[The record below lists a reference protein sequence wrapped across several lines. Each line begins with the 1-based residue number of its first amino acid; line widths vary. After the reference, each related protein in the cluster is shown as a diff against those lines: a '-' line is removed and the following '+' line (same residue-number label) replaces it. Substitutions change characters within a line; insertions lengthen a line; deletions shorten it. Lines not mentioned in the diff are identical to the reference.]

1 MNIGIVCYPTYG
13 GSGVV
18 ATELGKGLA
27 EKGHRVHFM
36 SYAKPM
42 RLNEFQANISYHEV
56 AVNAYPLFEYPPY
69 DLALASHIVDLVKY
83 ENLDLIHVHYAL
95 PHATSAYLA
104 KQILGEKGK
113 HVPLITTLHGTDITV
128 VGSSPSYLSVVNFS
142 INKSDGVTA
151 VSEYL
156 KDETFSRFEID
167 NEIRVIPNFVDIERF
182 QHSDKNHFKKAICP
196 NGEFIIAHVSNF
208 RKVKR
213 VEDCVRVFR
222 KVLDSGIKAKLLL
235 VGDGPERESVEALC
249 RELGTCKH
257 TLMLGKQEK
266 IEEILSITDVF
277 LLPSASETFGLAALE
292 AMSCSVPV
300 VSSNIGGIPELNI
313 HGETGYLC
321 NLGDTDTMGDYT
333 IQILNNDDL
342 REKMSKRAREH
353 AKTFEIGQITK
364 QYEDYYEEVTE
375 NLQRKLKEKAYPN
388 LY

>member
-1 MNIGIVCYPTYG
+1 MVCYPTYG

-27 EKGHRVHFM
+27 EKGHKVHFM

-42 RLNEFQANISYHEV
+42 RLNEFQANIMYHEV
-56 AVNAYPLFEYPPY
+56 SVNAYPLFEYPPY
-69 DLALASHIVDLVKY
+69 DLALASNIVDLVKY
-83 ENLDLIHVHYAL
+83 ENLDLIHVHYAI

-104 KQILGEKGK
+104 KQILGERGK
-113 HVPLITTLHGTDITV
+113 HIPLITTLHGTDITV
-128 VGSSPSYLSVVNFS
+128 VGSSPSYLPVVNFS
-142 INKSDGVTA
+142 INQSDGVTA

-156 KDETFSRFEID
+156 KEETYSRFEIN
-167 NEIRVIPNFVDIERF
+167 NEIRVVPNFVDIERF

-249 RELGTCKH
+249 RELGTCQH

-266 IEEILSITDVF
+266 IEEMLSITDVF

-292 AMSCSVPV
+292 AMSCKVPV
-300 VSSNIGGIPELNI
+300 VSSNIGGIPELNV
-313 HGETGYLC
+313 HDETGYLC
-321 NLGDTDTMGDYT
+321 NLGDVDAMADYT
-333 IQILNNDDL
+333 VQILSNEDL
-342 REKMSKRAREH
+342 KARLSKNARKH
-353 AKTFEIGQITK
+353 AETFEITHIIS
-364 QYEDYYEEVTE
+364 QYENYYEEVSE
-375 NLQRKLKEKAYPN
+375 NLQRKLKEKEYPN
-388 LY
+388 LI

>member
-1 MNIGIVCYPTYG
+1 MNIGMVCYPTYG

-27 EKGHRVHFM
+27 EKGHKVHFM

-42 RLNEFQANISYHEV
+42 RLNEFQANIMYHEV
-56 AVNAYPLFEYPPY
+56 SVNAYPLFEYPPY
-69 DLALASHIVDLVKY
+69 DLALASNIVDLVKY
-83 ENLDLIHVHYAL
+83 ENLDLIHVHYAI

-104 KQILGEKGK
+104 KQILGERGK
-113 HVPLITTLHGTDITV
+113 HIPLITTLHGTDITV
-128 VGSSPSYLSVVNFS
+128 VGSSPSYLPVVNFS
-142 INKSDGVTA
+142 INQSDGVTA

-156 KDETFSRFEID
+156 KEETYSRFEIT
-167 NEIRVIPNFVDIERF
+167 NEIRVVPNFVDIERF

-249 RELGTCKH
+249 RELGTCQH

-292 AMSCSVPV
+292 AMSCKVPV
-300 VSSNIGGIPELNI
+300 VSSNIGGIPELNV
-313 HGETGYLC
+313 HDETGYLC
-321 NLGDTDTMGDYT
+321 NLGDVDTMADYT
-333 IQILNNDDL
+333 VQILSNDEL
-342 REKMSKRAREH
+342 KARLSKNARKH
-353 AKTFEIGQITK
+353 AETFEITHIVS
-364 QYEDYYEEVTE
+364 QYENYYEEVSE
-375 NLQRKLKEKAYPN
+375 NLHRKLKEKHNPN
-388 LY
+388 LI

>member
-1 MNIGIVCYPTYG
+1 MNIGMVCYPTYG

-27 EKGHRVHFM
+27 EKGHKVHFM

-42 RLNEFQANISYHEV
+42 RLNEFQANIMYHEV
-56 AVNAYPLFEYPPY
+56 SVNAYPLFEYPPY
-69 DLALASHIVDLVKY
+69 DLALASNIVDLVKY
-83 ENLDLIHVHYAL
+83 ENLDLIHVHYAI
-95 PHATSAYLA
+95 PHTTSAYLA
-104 KQILGEKGK
+104 KQILGERGK
-113 HVPLITTLHGTDITV
+113 HIPLITTLHGTDITV
-128 VGSSPSYLSVVNFS
+128 VGSSPSYLPVVNFS
-142 INKSDGVTA
+142 INQSDGVTA

-156 KDETFSRFEID
+156 KEETYSRFEIN
-167 NEIRVIPNFVDIERF
+167 NEIRVVPNFVDIERF

-249 RELGTCKH
+249 RELGTCQH

-266 IEEILSITDVF
+266 IEEMLSITDVF

-292 AMSCSVPV
+292 AMSCKVPV
-300 VSSNIGGIPELNI
+300 VSSNIGGIPELNV
-313 HGETGYLC
+313 HDETGYLC
-321 NLGDTDTMGDYT
+321 NLGDVDAMADYT
-333 IQILNNDDL
+333 VQILSNEDL
-342 REKMSKRAREH
+342 KARLSKNARKH
-353 AKTFEIGQITK
+353 AETFEITHIIS
-364 QYEDYYEEVTE
+364 QYENYYEEVSE
-375 NLQRKLKEKAYPN
+375 NLQRKLKEKEYPN
-388 LY
+388 LI